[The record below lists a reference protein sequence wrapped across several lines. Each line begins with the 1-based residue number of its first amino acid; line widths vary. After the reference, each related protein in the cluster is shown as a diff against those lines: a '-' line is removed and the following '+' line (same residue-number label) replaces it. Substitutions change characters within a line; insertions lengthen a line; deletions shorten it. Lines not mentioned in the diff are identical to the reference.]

1 MESKHFVLVRYNQ
14 GLYSDNPYNVSDPD
28 KWMEHRLPMYNRL
41 LDSLDNQTCQDF
53 ELLVSLDK
61 NTPQK
66 YIDQIKGHKIFT
78 RHKEYLETIELPDYL
93 IQSRIDNDDTYHP
106 KFIETIQ
113 KELPMCIKNKRES
126 LIVDVRGQ
134 KNRGGK
140 LEDIRRPHPNSP
152 FISLITRGY
161 KDIFEH
167 DHGKMVMY
175 HVSKQ
180 LEDKL
185 YFQHIHERNQI
196 NR

>member
-1 MESKHFVLVRYNQ
+1 MNFKHYILVRYNQ

-28 KWMEHRLPMYNRL
+28 EWMEHRLPMYQRL
-41 LDSLDNQTCQDF
+41 LFSLDNQTCQDF

-66 YIDQIKGHKIFT
+66 YIDQIRGQKIYT
-78 RHKEYLETIELPDYL
+78 THKEYLKSIISADYV
-93 IQSRIDNDDTYHP
+93 IQSRIDNDDSYNP
-106 KFIETIQ
+106 RFVETIQ
-113 KELPMCIKNKRES
+113 NELPMFIKNKRDS
-126 LIVDVRGQ
+126 MIVDVGGQ

-140 LEDIRRPHPNSP
+140 LEDIQRPHPNSP

-167 DHGKMVMY
+167 DHGKMPMY

-196 NR
+196 NK